1 MNFDELGEKLGEEIE
16 KKVKSKKG
24 ITKEI
29 TDAAEIKEIL
39 GAVSGEVPAL
49 IKNIF
54 SAIYD
59 PEIATNYGKGI
70 VALHEQLT
78 GQGLPEDMVREI
90 IMNFSKSFD
99 IVGKALRS
107 NISIDSDDD

>member
-16 KKVKSKKG
+16 KKVKSKGKS
-24 ITKEI
+24 KEI
-29 TDAAEIKEIL
+29 TDAAEIKELL

-99 IVGKALRS
+99 IVGKALKS
-107 NISIDSDDD
+107 NINVRSDDDD

>member
-16 KKVKSKKG
+16 KKVKSKGKS
-24 ITKEI
+24 KEFS
-29 TDAAEIKEIL
+29 DAAEIKEIL

-70 VALHEQLT
+70 VALHKQLSD
-78 GQGLPEDMVREI
+78 QGLPEDMVREI
-90 IMNFSKSFD
+90 VMNFSKSFD
-99 IVGKALRS
+99 ILGKTMKDGI
-107 NISIDSDDD
+107 NIRTDDDD

>member
-16 KKVKSKKG
+16 KKVKSKGK
-24 ITKEI
+24 TREI

-99 IVGKALRS
+99 IVGKTLKS
-107 NISIDSDDD
+107 SISKNSDDD

>member
-16 KKVKSKKG
+16 KKVKSKGK
-24 ITKEI
+24 TREI

-39 GAVSGEVPAL
+39 SAVSGEVPAL

-78 GQGLPEDMVREI
+78 GKGLPDDMVREI

-99 IVGKALRS
+99 IVGKALKS
-107 NISIDSDDD
+107 NISINSDDD

>member
-16 KKVKSKKG
+16 KKVKSKGK
-24 ITKEI
+24 TREI
-29 TDAAEIKEIL
+29 TDAAEIKELL

-70 VALHEQLT
+70 VALHQQLSD
-78 GQGLPEDMVREI
+78 QGLPEDMVREI
-90 IMNFSKSFD
+90 VMNFSKSFD
-99 IVGKALRS
+99 IVGKAMKDGVKVR
-107 NISIDSDDD
+107 SDDDD